1 MTASRHPR
9 AGRLFPAALV
19 LALALVGPLSARAQ
33 SGAPDGAGPGGGAE
47 RMVAGERAGPGER
60 AGAGDAQRLDAV
72 VVRAERSLEERF
84 ASTGSRVT
92 VTRGDIEQMGADTIA
107 DVLQKLP
114 GVQAA
119 PNASGS
125 VDIRMRGMDRGATQI
140 LVDGQRVSGGRA
152 GAQLP
157 FDQLPADMIE
167 RIEVLRAP
175 SAEYSGATGGTLNI
189 VLRESAPRPETSLRL
204 SGQQAFGE
212 QAPRLFYSRNA
223 GLPGDSR
230 WTYLV
235 SVSAGE
241 RLWGSDLHRE
251 VIGADGTRTGGDD
264 HLRGR
269 TRELTVLPRLN
280 GRLSATDSVVL
291 RATLLAAETDSRSE
305 GSLAGARADGSPVAG
320 GSRETGDIHRQLMQL
335 RADWTRRLSS
345 ARLETRASVERSGER
360 IGRERLEWLDT
371 QTASGATNRS
381 TLASDFGDRR
391 AEHAAQAAIK
401 LTGTGSEQVWMA
413 GLEYEQ
419 RRLSIDSHL
428 ATGAATPTDRQLSS
442 WFSRRVLWGQNEW
455 AVPGRGTLTAGLRAE
470 ALSRGTEVDG
480 TRQQDAPE
488 QWQPSLHWRQP
499 LAQGWQAR
507 ANLARIR
514 KLPALT
520 DTIDRVIPGW
530 GSNSP
535 ARPDLIGNPALRPE
549 TTLSLDTGLERRLE
563 GGGQAG
569 VNVFV
574 RSIDD
579 LIVRRTTE
587 VAGRWQQR
595 PENLGSA
602 LVWGIEA
609 DVRQHLGAIG
619 ARGWNLSANA
629 SLLQSRVDDGAGWQ
643 GRIPGQAHYLANLS
657 VARPMPR
664 SGGAFGGVSL
674 SLKGASDLGTSAAMG
689 GRERARLGVDAH
701 AGQLIS
707 GLGFWRLDVF
717 NLGNTR
723 IRRERVDAVAAGSR
737 YEQSAE
743 TWGTRLLITVG
754 TRW

>member
-1 MTASRHPR
+1 MTPPR
-9 AGRLFPAALV
+9 FRSAGRLPAAV
-19 LALALVGPLSARAQ
+19 LAAALALILPAGAAAQ
-33 SGAPDGAGPGGGAE
+33 SGVPDGAGPGASGE
-47 RMVAGERAGPGER
+47 RPVAGERSGVS
-60 AGAGDAQRLDAV
+60 DAQRLDAV

-84 ASTGSRVT
+84 AATGSRVT
-92 VTRGDIEQMGADTIA
+92 VTRSDIEQMGADTIA

-119 PNASGS
+119 PNASGT

-152 GAQLP
+152 SGQLP

-189 VLRESAPRPETSLRL
+189 VLRESAPRPESSLRL

-251 VIGADGTRTGGDD
+251 VLGADGTRTGGDD

-305 GSLAGARADGSPVAG
+305 GSLGGARADGSPVAG
-320 GSRETGDIHRQLMQL
+320 GSREAGDIHRQLMQL
-335 RADWTRRLSS
+335 RADWTRRLSA

-360 IGRERLEWLDT
+360 IARERLEWLDT
-371 QTASGATNRS
+371 QTTSGAGNRS
-381 TLASDFGDRR
+381 TLASEFGDRR
-391 AEHAAQAAIK
+391 SEQAAQAAIK

-413 GLEYEQ
+413 GLEFEQ

-428 ATGAATPTDRQLSS
+428 VTGAATPMDRQLAS
-442 WFSRRVLWGQNEW
+442 WFNRRVLWGQNEW
-455 AVPGRGTLTAGLRAE
+455 ALPGRGTLTAGLRAE

-480 TRQQDAPE
+480 VRQQDAPE

-499 LAQGWQAR
+499 LTRGWQAR

-535 ARPDLIGNPALRPE
+535 TRPDLIGNPALRPE
-549 TTLSLDTGLERRLE
+549 TTFSLDTGVERRLE

-609 DVRQHLGAIG
+609 DLRQHLGAIG

-629 SLLQSRVDDGAGWQ
+629 SLLQSRVDDGTGWQ

-674 SLKGASDLGTSAAMG
+674 SLKGASDLGTSPAMS

-723 IRRERVDAVAAGSR
+723 IRRERVDAAAAGSR

-743 TWGTRLLITVG
+743 TWGTRLLLTVG